1 MEQAVSKTSW
11 LWPYCCRKGA
21 EWPDIQQYKLLVKKG
36 SRATWY
42 TTMQTT
48 SEGREQSDLTHN
60 SANYQWK
67 KRAEWPDI
75 QYFLLWHRLLLEE
88 SKATWW
94 TTLSAAVQTVV
105 GREQSNLMNN
115 TICSCADR
123 CWKRA
128 KWFDRQHCSLSHRL
142 L

>member
-1 MEQAVSKTSW
+1 MGKIKIKLEQAVSKTSW

-105 GREQSNLMNN
+105 EREQSDLIDN
-115 TICSCADR
+115 TA
-123 CWKRA
+123 
-128 KWFDRQHCSLSHRL
+128 HCHTDYCKKGA
-142 L
+142 